1 VHSSNGA
8 LRMVGILNMCH
19 TPIRSAVARLRSCS
33 HTVKY
38 NKEQKGYDKMSG
50 SKSDGSWV
58 PQVHACKTLPLL

>member
-1 VHSSNGA
+1 
-8 LRMVGILNMCH
+8 
-19 TPIRSAVARLRSCS
+19 
-33 HTVKY
+33 VKY